1 MPPWLLMLDVVD
13 GVVPWTVWGITALV
27 VVVLVARRP
36 TKSWALATVI
46 GALTGAILGT
56 AALLVL
62 RATGVLPDPLPAV
75 VGWAIG
81 GLAALGLVIVSIFF
95 RPAWRRIVAVVAV
108 LLVLLSTA
116 IGVNA
121 AFGVDRT
128 LGDVLGISTLDKAD
142 RLPGPGPE
150 PVVSPAVPLYES
162 WTPPAGM
169 PAQGKVLEL
178 SGDLAIPSTAGFVA
192 RPASIYLP
200 PAALVAREDM
210 PALPFM
216 VHMMGQPGDPNPQ
229 FIQAAMD
236 ELAAKNKGLAPIV
249 IVADQLGDPNRNP
262 ACADS
267 KTYGGVDTYF
277 NKDIVEYAKTKL
289 NILQDPKFWTIS
301 GYSNGGACAQVWGAE
316 HPEIWGNIVS
326 ISGEEFQ
333 GSEEED
339 QVLSQVFGGD
349 KAAYEAAKPAAVMER
364 NKGRFAG
371 HAAIFTVGDQDTAY
385 VPHVTKA
392 EATAK
397 AAGFDTALFIVA
409 GGDHVQKG
417 LQLGMP
423 LAYGA
428 LFPHIGLAPP
438 G

>member
-1 MPPWLLMLDVVD
+1 MPPWLLTLDVVD

-46 GALTGAILGT
+46 GALTGAILAT

-62 RATGVLPDPLPAV
+62 RASGILPDPLPAV

-128 LGDVLGISTLDKAD
+128 LGDVLGISTLDRAD
-142 RLPGPGPE
+142 HLPGPGPE

-162 WTPPAGM
+162 WTPPADM
-169 PAQGKVLEL
+169 PTTGQVLEL
-178 SGDLAIPSTAGFVA
+178 SGDRAIPSTAGFTP

-200 PAALVAREDM
+200 PAARVAREDM

-216 VHMMGQPGDPNPQ
+216 VHMMGKPGDPNPT
-229 FIQAAMD
+229 FIKDAMD

-249 IVADQLGDPNRNP
+249 IVADQLGDPNQNP

-277 NKDIVEYAKTKL
+277 NKDIVEYAKANL
-289 NILQDPKFWTIS
+289 NILQDPAYWTIS

-333 GSEEED
+333 GSEEVD
-339 QVLSQVFGGD
+339 QVLAQVFGGD
-349 KAAYEAAKPAAVMER
+349 KAAYEAAKPAAVMAR
-364 NKGRFAG
+364 NAGRFAG
-371 HAAIFTVGDQDTAY
+371 HAAIFTVGTEDPDY
-385 VPHVTKA
+385 IPHVREA
-392 EATAK
+392 AATAK
-397 AAGFDTALFIVA
+397 AAGFDTTLFEVPGA
-409 GGDHVQKG
+409 DHVQKG
-417 LQLGMP
+417 LRLGMP